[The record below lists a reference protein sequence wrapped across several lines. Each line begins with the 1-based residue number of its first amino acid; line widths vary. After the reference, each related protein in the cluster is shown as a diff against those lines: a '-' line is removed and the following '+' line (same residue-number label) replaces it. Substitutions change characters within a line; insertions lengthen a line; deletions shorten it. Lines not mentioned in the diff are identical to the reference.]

1 MLLKKSNNKEGTG
14 MAKPEGVNR
23 RTFIK
28 SASLTAFAGAT
39 GGIAAGSAAASA
51 ASSSMMTNGKYDF
64 DTVYDRVNHNTA
76 RWDSPPK
83 SYPEGTFKYGMGVAS
98 MDFECAPCITE
109 AIAERNEHHSW
120 GYMSST
126 ESLRDQIV
134 KWNGERHGVDLPND
148 AITISDGVYAGMIA
162 AMRSLVGSGGKVL
175 VNTPAYSGFYTMN
188 RNARTLTVDSPLMK
202 VNGRYE
208 IDWKDL
214 EAKMTPDVRAMIVCN
229 PQNPT
234 GNVWKEDEL
243 LRIGRLC
250 LEHNIVVLSD
260 EIHADFVRPGH
271 KYTPFAALSDQ
282 AVVNNSLSFGAI
294 SKTFNL
300 AGMKNAYFYSKNP
313 RLKARVDEYH
323 FAELSTLGV
332 VANEAAYKG
341 GADWFAQALAYIDG
355 SHDMVESYIKQNMPT
370 VGYTRNEGTFMS
382 FLDFS
387 KTMESVGAG
396 ELYKSHGKESPEHYF
411 QDWLVHNSGVYLN
424 PGSVYGAGGAGHM
437 RINIASSRLV
447 LKDVFDDM
455 ASAVNKV

>member
-1 MLLKKSNNKEGTG
+1 
-14 MAKPEGVNR
+14 MAKSAGINR

-28 SASLTAFAGAT
+28 NASITAFAGAT
-39 GGIAAGSAAASA
+39 GGIATGSTVASA
-51 ASSSMMTNGKYDF
+51 ASSSKMANGKYDF
-64 DTVYDRVNHNTA
+64 DTVYDRVDHNTA

-109 AIAERNEHHSW
+109 AIAERNKHHSW

-126 ESLRDQIV
+126 EPLRDQVV

-175 VNTPAYSGFYTMN
+175 INTPAYNGFYTMN
-188 RNARTLTVDSPLMK
+188 RNARTLTVDSPLVK

-208 IDWKDL
+208 IDWEDL

-271 KYTPFAALSDQ
+271 KYTPFASLPDQ
-282 AVVNNSLSFGAI
+282 AVVNNSLSFNAI

-332 VANEAAYKG
+332 VANEAAYKD
-341 GADWFAQALAYIDG
+341 GADWFAQCLTYIDG
-355 SHDMVESYIKQNMPT
+355 SHDMVEGYIKQHMPT
-370 VGYTRNEGTFMS
+370 IGYTRNEGTFMT

-387 KTMESVGAG
+387 KTMESIGAS
-396 ELYKSHGKESPEHYF
+396 EQYKSHGKQSPEHYL

-424 PGSVYGAGGAGHM
+424 PGSNYGTGGAGHM
-437 RINIASSRLV
+437 RMNVASSRHV
-447 LKDVFDDM
+447 LKDVFDAL

>member
-1 MLLKKSNNKEGTG
+1 MTKSTG
-14 MAKPEGVNR
+14 INR

-28 SASLTAFAGAT
+28 NASLTAFAGAT
-39 GGIAAGSAAASA
+39 GGIATGSTVASA
-51 ASSSMMTNGKYDF
+51 ASSSKMANGKYDF
-64 DTVYDRVNHNTA
+64 DKVYNRVGHNTS

-83 SYPEGTFKYGMGVAS
+83 RYPEGTFKYGMGVAS

-120 GYMSST
+120 GYMST
-126 ESLRDQIV
+126 TDPLRDQIV
-134 KWNGERHGVDLPND
+134 KWNGERHGLDLPAE

-162 AMRSLVGSGGKVL
+162 AMRSLVGTGGKVL
-175 VNTPAYSGFYTMN
+175 INTPAYSGFYTMN
-188 RNARTLTVDSPLMK
+188 RNSRTITVDSPMVR

-208 IDWKDL
+208 TDWEDL

-234 GNVWKEDEL
+234 GNVWTEDEL

-271 KYTPFAALSDQ
+271 KYVPFASLPDK
-282 AVVNNSLSFGAI
+282 AVVNNSLTFGAV

-300 AGMKNAYFYSKNP
+300 AGMKNAYFYSMNP
-313 RLKARVDEYH
+313 RLKARVDEFH

-332 VANEAAYKG
+332 VANEAAYKD
-341 GADWFAQALAYIDG
+341 GADWFDQALAYIND
-355 SHDMVESYIKQNMPT
+355 SHDMVESYIKQHMPT
-370 VGYTRNEGTFMS
+370 VVYTRNEGTFMT

-387 KTMESVGAG
+387 KTMEAVGAK
-396 ELYKSHGKESPEHYF
+396 EQYMSHGKSSPEQYF
-411 QDWLVHNSGVYLN
+411 RDWMVHNSGVYLN
-424 PGSVYGAGGAGHM
+424 PGSDYGEGGAGHM
-437 RINIASSRLV
+437 RMNIASSRLV
-447 LKDVFDDM
+447 LKDVFDAM

>member
-1 MLLKKSNNKEGTG
+1 
-14 MAKPEGVNR
+14 
-23 RTFIK
+23 
-28 SASLTAFAGAT
+28 
-39 GGIAAGSAAASA
+39 
-51 ASSSMMTNGKYDF
+51 
-64 DTVYDRVNHNTA
+64 
-76 RWDSPPK
+76 
-83 SYPEGTFKYGMGVAS
+83 
-98 MDFECAPCITE
+98 
-109 AIAERNEHHSW
+109 
-120 GYMSST
+120 
-126 ESLRDQIV
+126 
-134 KWNGERHGVDLPND
+134 
-148 AITISDGVYAGMIA
+148 
-162 AMRSLVGSGGKVL
+162 
-175 VNTPAYSGFYTMN
+175 MN
-188 RNARTLTVDSPLMK
+188 RNARTLTVDSPLVK

-208 IDWKDL
+208 IDWEDL
-214 EAKMTPDVRAMIVCN
+214 ESKMTPDVRAMIVCN

-271 KYTPFAALSDQ
+271 KYTPFASLPDQ
-282 AVVNNSLSFGAI
+282 AVVNNSLSFNAV

-341 GADWFAQALAYIDG
+341 GADWFSQALSYIDG
-355 SHDMVESYIKQNMPT
+355 SHDMVENYIKQHMPT
-370 VGYTRNEGTFMS
+370 VGYTRNEGTFMT

-387 KTMESVGAG
+387 KTMESIGAS
-396 ELYKSHGKESPEHYF
+396 EQYESHGKQSPEHYF

-424 PGSVYGAGGAGHM
+424 PGSNYGTGGAGHM
-437 RINIASSRLV
+437 RVNVASSRHV
-447 LKDVFDDM
+447 LKDVFDAM